1 MGEIGRL
8 IDAYRVR
15 HFSEMPLG
23 LVGEEWEPGGPLFEK
38 ARASTARA
46 MTRLAKTK
54 VPTDQ
59 VMDWEVRSWLREQ
72 HYGDPSISGLRMA
85 ALNREEADR
94 ARHD

>member
-1 MGEIGRL
+1 MGELSRL
-8 IDAYRVR
+8 TDHYRIK

-23 LVGEEWEPGGPLFEK
+23 LVGEEWEPGGRLFEK
-38 ARASTARA
+38 ARVSAART

-54 VPTDQ
+54 VPADQ

-94 ARHD
+94 G